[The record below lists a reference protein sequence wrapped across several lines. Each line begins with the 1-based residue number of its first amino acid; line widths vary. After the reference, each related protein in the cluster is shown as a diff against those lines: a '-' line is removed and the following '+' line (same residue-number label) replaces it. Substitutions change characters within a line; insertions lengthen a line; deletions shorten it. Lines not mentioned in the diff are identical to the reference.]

1 MSKWD
6 DAPQGIIINF
16 SLIFFFVLSF
26 SSLFFYHK
34 VILLISHTY
43 NNKMLGPRNMKIKML
58 LAFLVYCVPFLLCF
72 FFNNAK
78 LFYKSI
84 KTFHGISLWAKLFW
98 KLILLTSLFILFFFS
113 LSFVGFFSGNEGN
126 LIWCNFYE

>member
-6 DAPQGIIINF
+6 DAPQGIIIHF
-16 SLIFFFVLSF
+16 SFIIFVIYFFCFVLFFLIFLRC
-26 SSLFFYHK
+26 FFYHK
-34 VILLISHTY
+34 VILLISNAY
-43 NNKMLGPRNMKIKML
+43 NNKNG
-58 LAFLVYCVPFLLCF
+58 LAQANKKSAGLYCIYCVPFLLCF

-98 KLILLTSLFILFFFS
+98 KLILLTSLLILSFFS
-113 LSFVGFFSGNEGN
+113 ALPFSVISAMKE
-126 LIWCNFYE
+126 I

>member
-16 SLIFFFVLSF
+16 SFIFFCSFIFFAVFLSQSYFVNFPRIQQQNVGPKKYENKNVAGLSC
-26 SSLFFYHK
+26 
-34 VILLISHTY
+34 I
-43 NNKMLGPRNMKIKML
+43 
-58 LAFLVYCVPFLLCF
+58 YCVPFLLCF

-98 KLILLTSLFILFFFS
+98 KLILLTSLFILSFFFLFLS
-113 LSFVGFFSGNEGN
+113 LVFFWAMKEIWYDVSF
-126 LIWCNFYE
+126 